1 MCEAGNYDDKA
12 ITEAIDI
19 TNDNSSRK
27 RKTFDLNWYIG
38 TGYRN
43 FYNATIQI
51 LTVATTSNQFVIKFI
66 GFWANLIYTFAIFSP
81 ADWPIDWNTTL
92 CYDSKKHLTVI
103 PLTVECCQFL
113 RHVEHISIESFVK
126 TKQNKA
132 TKKGTT
138 NNKKVLCMNAY
149 FCFFIRIKRNSS
161 IKVNNVLAFSARS
174 NAINWHY
181 NDENTWH

>member
-1 MCEAGNYDDKA
+1 MCAAGNYDDKA

-66 GFWANLIYTFAIFSP
+66 GF
-81 ADWPIDWNTTL
+81 
-92 CYDSKKHLTVI
+92 
-103 PLTVECCQFL
+103 
-113 RHVEHISIESFVK
+113 
-126 TKQNKA
+126 
-132 TKKGTT
+132 
-138 NNKKVLCMNAY
+138 
-149 FCFFIRIKRNSS
+149 
-161 IKVNNVLAFSARS
+161 
-174 NAINWHY
+174 
-181 NDENTWH
+181 